1 MTDRLP
7 EIPLKIMMLAQEE
20 ARSLGDERAGT
31 EHVLL
36 ALLSLDNAAC
46 CALNGFNVT
55 YSDVR
60 MELEELRSK
69 QDALGVEAEITL
81 SDRVVEC
88 LELSYIEARTLKHER
103 IGAEHLLLAILRLGH
118 GVAIGILSKFGI
130 SIADLEIALLYQC
143 SSALAAPQ
151 QDVGSELLTQIE
163 VWNRLG
169 GIARE
174 QGYNDLVQ
182 EAARH
187 SKMYKEALL
196 ELRAEHPG
204 SKI

>member
-1 MTDRLP
+1 MTDRVP
-7 EIPLKIMMLAQEE
+7 EVPLKIMMLAQEE

-31 EHVLL
+31 EHILL
-36 ALLSLDNAAC
+36 ALLSLDSAAC
-46 CALNGFNVT
+46 CALNGFGIN

-60 MELEELRSK
+60 VELEELRSK
-69 QDALGVEAEITL
+69 QNALGVEVEINL
-81 SDRVVEC
+81 SDRAVQC
-88 LELSYIEARTLKHER
+88 LELSFMEAHSLRHER
-103 IGAEHLLLAILRLGH
+103 VAPEHLLLAILRLGQ

-151 QDVGSELLTQIE
+151 QDVGKELLTQIE

-187 SKMYKEALL
+187 SKMYKEALY
-196 ELRAEHPG
+196 ELQANHR
-204 SKI
+204 